1 MVRWLPYFIAGR
13 YLRSRKSHSV
23 INIISG
29 VSVAAMATPVAAMVI
44 LLSVFNGLEG
54 MVRTLYRAV
63 DADITIRAA
72 EGTVFDAA
80 AVDTAAIRAA
90 EGVET
95 LSLVLEQGAMAEVGD
110 RRTIVR
116 LRGVERTYEDVVPVA
131 QTIYGGTFA
140 VGVERTYE
148 DVVPVAQTI
157 YGGTFAVGVDDSRS
171 VVLGHRTA
179 QELGMS
185 RQAAGDMVTLY
196 AINRARFSS
205 LLPVGGYTRRTL
217 PVAGFYSIDD
227 ENGDVAYVSL
237 DVAQDM
243 FNYEGRASS
252 VAVKLAA
259 GADADAVAERLQRI
273 AGEGMEVLTRER
285 SNSIYRLMALEK
297 WGVFAVALLVLVV
310 ASLTV
315 VGTIVMIMIDKRDD
329 AATLRMMGAN
339 RATVR
344 DIFVGEGHLL
354 AGVSLVLGVAAG
366 VGLTLLQQTV
376 GLVRLQTATLM
387 VDIYPVELHA
397 ADVLLTA
404 AAYIV
409 VAHVVTRLTVG
420 AMLKDNATI

>member
-80 AVDTAAIRAA
+80 AVDTAAIRAT

-110 RRTIVR
+110 RRTIV
-116 LRGVERTYEDVVPVA
+116 
-131 QTIYGGTFA
+131 
-140 VGVERTYE
+140 VERTYE

-185 RQAAGDMVTLY
+185 RQTVGDMVTLY

-297 WGVFAVALLVLVV
+297 WGVFAVALIVLVV

-354 AGVSLVLGVAAG
+354 AVVSLVLGVAAG

>member
-72 EGTVFDAA
+72 EGTVFDVA

-140 VGVERTYE
+140 VGV
-148 DVVPVAQTI
+148 
-157 YGGTFAVGVDDSRS
+157 DDSRS

-196 AINRARFSS
+196 AINRTRFSS

-227 ENGDVAYVSL
+227 ENGDVAYVAL

-243 FNYEGRASS
+243 FNYEGRASA

>member
-80 AVDTAAIRAA
+80 AADTAAIRAA

-116 LRGVERTYEDVVPVA
+116 LR
-131 QTIYGGTFA
+131 
-140 VGVERTYE
+140 GVERTYE

-297 WGVFAVALLVLVV
+297 WGVFAVALIVLVV

>member
-80 AVDTAAIRAA
+80 VVDTAAIRAA

-140 VGVERTYE
+140 VGV
-148 DVVPVAQTI
+148 
-157 YGGTFAVGVDDSRS
+157 DDSCS

-227 ENGDVAYVSL
+227 ENGDVAYVAL

-243 FNYEGRASS
+243 FNYEGRASA

-297 WGVFAVALLVLVV
+297 WGVFAVALIVLVV

-387 VDIYPVELHA
+387 VDIYPVELYA

>member
-116 LRGVERTYEDVVPVA
+116 LR
-131 QTIYGGTFA
+131 
-140 VGVERTYE
+140 GVERTYE

-297 WGVFAVALLVLVV
+297 WGVFAVALIVLVV

-354 AGVSLVLGVAAG
+354 AVVSLVLGVAAG

>member
-54 MVRTLYRAV
+54 MVRSLYAAV
-63 DADITIRAA
+63 DADITVRAA
-72 EGTVFDAA
+72 EGTTFELAQ
-80 AVDTAAIRAA
+80 VDTAAMRSAA
-90 EGVET
+90 GVEA
-95 LSLVLEQGAMAEVGD
+95 LAPVLEQGAMAEAAG

-116 LRGVERTYEDVVPVA
+116 LRGIGEEYGRVVPVA
-131 QTIYGGTFA
+131 QTVYNGTFSVA
-140 VGVERTYE
+140 VGEGRSA
-148 DVVPVAQTI
+148 VV
-157 YGGTFAVGVDDSRS
+157 
-171 VVLGHRTA
+171 GHRTA

-185 RQAAGDMVTLY
+185 RQSAGDTVAFY
-196 AINRARFSS
+196 AINRARISS
-205 LLPVGGYTRRTL
+205 LLPVGGYTQRAL

-227 ENGDVAYVSL
+227 ENGDVAFVSM
-237 DVAQDM
+237 DEAQRI
-243 FNYEGRASS
+243 FNYAGRASALVVK
-252 VAVKLAA
+252 VAD
-259 GADADAVAERLQRI
+259 GADADGVAARLQEI
-273 AGEGMEVLTRER
+273 AGGGMEVLTRER

-297 WGVFAVALLVLVV
+297 WGVFAVALLVLAV

-329 AATLRMMGAN
+329 AATLRTMGAS
-339 RATVR
+339 RAMVR
-344 DIFVGEGHLL
+344 AIFVGEGNLL
-354 AGVSLVLGVAAG
+354 AAVSLVLGLVLG

-387 VDIYPVELHA
+387 VDVYPVELHA
-397 ADVLLTA
+397 ADVVLTA
-404 AAYIV
+404 VAYAA

-420 AMLKDNATI
+420 AMLKENTTI

>member
-72 EGTVFDAA
+72 EGTVFDVA

-116 LRGVERTYEDVVPVA
+116 LRGVA
-131 QTIYGGTFA
+131 
-140 VGVERTYE
+140 RTYE

-196 AINRARFSS
+196 AINRTRFSS

-227 ENGDVAYVSL
+227 ENGDVAYVAL

-297 WGVFAVALLVLVV
+297 WGVFAVALIVLVV

>member
-140 VGVERTYE
+140 VGV
-148 DVVPVAQTI
+148 
-157 YGGTFAVGVDDSRS
+157 DDSRS

-196 AINRARFSS
+196 AINRTRFSS

-227 ENGDVAYVSL
+227 ENGDVAYVAL

-243 FNYEGRASS
+243 FNYEGRASA

-297 WGVFAVALLVLVV
+297 WGVFAVALIVLVV

-387 VDIYPVELHA
+387 VDIYPVELHT

>member
-72 EGTVFDAA
+72 EGTVFDVA

-140 VGVERTYE
+140 VGV
-148 DVVPVAQTI
+148 
-157 YGGTFAVGVDDSRS
+157 DDSRS

-196 AINRARFSS
+196 AINRTRFSS

-227 ENGDVAYVSL
+227 ENGDVAYVAL

-243 FNYEGRASS
+243 FNYEGRASA

-297 WGVFAVALLVLVV
+297 WGVFAVALIVLVV

>member
-140 VGVERTYE
+140 VGV
-148 DVVPVAQTI
+148 
-157 YGGTFAVGVDDSRS
+157 GDSRS

-196 AINRARFSS
+196 AINRTRFSS
-205 LLPVGGYTRRTL
+205 LLPVGGYTRQTL

-227 ENGDVAYVSL
+227 ENGDVAYVAL

-297 WGVFAVALLVLVV
+297 WGVFAVALIVLVV

>member
-72 EGTVFDAA
+72 EGTVFDVA

-116 LRGVERTYEDVVPVA
+116 LR
-131 QTIYGGTFA
+131 
-140 VGVERTYE
+140 GVERTYE

-227 ENGDVAYVSL
+227 ENGDVAYVAL

-297 WGVFAVALLVLVV
+297 WGVFAVALIVLVV

-354 AGVSLVLGVAAG
+354 AVVSLVLGVAAG

>member
-140 VGVERTYE
+140 VGV
-148 DVVPVAQTI
+148 
-157 YGGTFAVGVDDSRS
+157 DDSRS

-227 ENGDVAYVSL
+227 ENGDVAYVAL

-243 FNYEGRASS
+243 FNYEERASS

-297 WGVFAVALLVLVV
+297 WGVFAVALIVLVV

-329 AATLRMMGAN
+329 AATLRMMGAS

-354 AGVSLVLGVAAG
+354 AVVSLVLGVAAG

>member
-72 EGTVFDAA
+72 EGTVFDVA

-140 VGVERTYE
+140 VGV
-148 DVVPVAQTI
+148 
-157 YGGTFAVGVDDSRS
+157 DDSRS

-185 RQAAGDMVTLY
+185 RQAEGDMVTLY
-196 AINRARFSS
+196 AINRTRFSS

-252 VAVKLAA
+252 VAVKLAV

-297 WGVFAVALLVLVV
+297 WGVFAVALIVLVV

-329 AATLRMMGAN
+329 AATLRMMGAS

>member
-1 MVRWLPYFIAGR
+1 
-13 YLRSRKSHSV
+13 
-23 INIISG
+23 
-29 VSVAAMATPVAAMVI
+29 
-44 LLSVFNGLEG
+44 
-54 MVRTLYRAV
+54 
-63 DADITIRAA
+63 
-72 EGTVFDAA
+72 
-80 AVDTAAIRAA
+80 
-90 EGVET
+90 
-95 LSLVLEQGAMAEVGD
+95 
-110 RRTIVR
+110 
-116 LRGVERTYEDVVPVA
+116 
-131 QTIYGGTFA
+131 
-140 VGVERTYE
+140 
-148 DVVPVAQTI
+148 
-157 YGGTFAVGVDDSRS
+157 
-171 VVLGHRTA
+171 
-179 QELGMS
+179 MS

-196 AINRARFSS
+196 AINRTRFSS

-227 ENGDVAYVSL
+227 ENGDVAYVAL

-243 FNYEGRASS
+243 FNYEGRASA
-252 VAVKLAA
+252 VAVKLAV

-297 WGVFAVALLVLVV
+297 WGVFAVALIVLVV

-354 AGVSLVLGVAAG
+354 AVVSLVLGVAAG

-409 VAHVVTRLTVG
+409 VAHVVPRLTVG

>member
-140 VGVERTYE
+140 VGV
-148 DVVPVAQTI
+148 
-157 YGGTFAVGVDDSRS
+157 DDSRS

-196 AINRARFSS
+196 AINRTRFSS

-259 GADADAVAERLQRI
+259 GADADAVTERLQRI

-297 WGVFAVALLVLVV
+297 WGVFAVALIVLVV

>member
-72 EGTVFDAA
+72 EGTIFDAA
-80 AVDTAAIRAA
+80 VVDTAAIRAA

-140 VGVERTYE
+140 VGV
-148 DVVPVAQTI
+148 
-157 YGGTFAVGVDDSRS
+157 DDSRS

-185 RQAAGDMVTLY
+185 RQTVGDMVTLY
-196 AINRARFSS
+196 AINRTRFSS

-297 WGVFAVALLVLVV
+297 WGVFAVALIVLVV

>member
-72 EGTVFDAA
+72 EGTIFDVA

-116 LRGVERTYEDVVPVA
+116 LR
-131 QTIYGGTFA
+131 
-140 VGVERTYE
+140 GVERTYE

-297 WGVFAVALLVLVV
+297 WGVFAVALIVLVV

-329 AATLRMMGAN
+329 AATLRMMGAS

-354 AGVSLVLGVAAG
+354 AVVSLVLGVAAG

>member
-72 EGTVFDAA
+72 EGTVFDVA

-140 VGVERTYE
+140 VGV
-148 DVVPVAQTI
+148 
-157 YGGTFAVGVDDSRS
+157 DDSRS

-185 RQAAGDMVTLY
+185 RQAVGDMVTLY
-196 AINRARFSS
+196 AINRTRFSS

>member
-72 EGTVFDAA
+72 EGTIFDAA
-80 AVDTAAIRAA
+80 VVDTAAIRAA

-140 VGVERTYE
+140 VGV
-148 DVVPVAQTI
+148 
-157 YGGTFAVGVDDSRS
+157 DDSRS

-196 AINRARFSS
+196 AINRTRFSS

-227 ENGDVAYVSL
+227 ENGDVAYVAL

-297 WGVFAVALLVLVV
+297 WGVFAVALIVLVV

>member
-29 VSVAAMATPVAAMVI
+29 VSVAAIATPVAAMVI

-72 EGTVFDAA
+72 EGTVFDVA

-140 VGVERTYE
+140 VGV
-148 DVVPVAQTI
+148 
-157 YGGTFAVGVDDSRS
+157 DDSRS

-196 AINRARFSS
+196 AINRTRFSS

-297 WGVFAVALLVLVV
+297 WGVFAVALIVLVV

>member
-63 DADITIRAA
+63 DADIAIRAA
-72 EGTVFDAA
+72 EGTVFDVA

-116 LRGVERTYEDVVPVA
+116 LR
-131 QTIYGGTFA
+131 
-140 VGVERTYE
+140 GVERTYE

-259 GADADAVAERLQRI
+259 GTDADAVAERLQRI

-297 WGVFAVALLVLVV
+297 WGVFAVALIVLVV

-354 AGVSLVLGVAAG
+354 AVVSLVLGVAAG

>member
-72 EGTVFDAA
+72 EGTIFDAA

-95 LSLVLEQGAMAEVGD
+95 LSLVLEQGTMAEVGD

-116 LRGVERTYEDVVPVA
+116 LR
-131 QTIYGGTFA
+131 
-140 VGVERTYE
+140 GVERTYE

-196 AINRARFSS
+196 AINRTRFSS

-227 ENGDVAYVSL
+227 ENGDVAYVAL

-297 WGVFAVALLVLVV
+297 WGVFAVALIVLVV

>member
-72 EGTVFDAA
+72 EGTIFDAA

-116 LRGVERTYEDVVPVA
+116 LR
-131 QTIYGGTFA
+131 
-140 VGVERTYE
+140 GVERTYE

-227 ENGDVAYVSL
+227 ENGDVTYVSL

>member
-72 EGTVFDAA
+72 EGTVFDVA

-140 VGVERTYE
+140 VGV
-148 DVVPVAQTI
+148 
-157 YGGTFAVGVDDSRS
+157 DDSRS

-196 AINRARFSS
+196 AINRTRFSS

-227 ENGDVAYVSL
+227 ENGDVAYVAL

-243 FNYEGRASS
+243 FNYEGRASA

-297 WGVFAVALLVLVV
+297 WGVFAVALIVLVV

-329 AATLRMMGAN
+329 AATLRMMGAS

>member
-72 EGTVFDAA
+72 EGTVFDVA

-90 EGVET
+90 
-95 LSLVLEQGAMAEVGD
+95 VLEQGAMAEVGD

-116 LRGVERTYEDVVPVA
+116 LR
-131 QTIYGGTFA
+131 
-140 VGVERTYE
+140 GVERTYE

-196 AINRARFSS
+196 AINRTRFSS

-297 WGVFAVALLVLVV
+297 WGVFAVALIVLVV

>member
-72 EGTVFDAA
+72 EGTVFEVA

-140 VGVERTYE
+140 VGV
-148 DVVPVAQTI
+148 
-157 YGGTFAVGVDDSRS
+157 DDSRS

-196 AINRARFSS
+196 AINRTRFSS

-227 ENGDVAYVSL
+227 ENGDVAYVVL

>member
-72 EGTVFDAA
+72 EGTIFDAA

-140 VGVERTYE
+140 VGV
-148 DVVPVAQTI
+148 
-157 YGGTFAVGVDDSRS
+157 DDSRS

-196 AINRARFSS
+196 AINRTRFSS

-252 VAVKLAA
+252 VAVKLAV

-297 WGVFAVALLVLVV
+297 WGVFAVALIVLVV

-329 AATLRMMGAN
+329 AATLRMMGAS

-420 AMLKDNATI
+420 TMLKDNATI

>member
-72 EGTVFDAA
+72 EGTVFDVA

-140 VGVERTYE
+140 VGV
-148 DVVPVAQTI
+148 
-157 YGGTFAVGVDDSRS
+157 DDSRS

-196 AINRARFSS
+196 AINRTRLSS

-297 WGVFAVALLVLVV
+297 WGVFAVALIVLVV

-329 AATLRMMGAN
+329 AATLRMMGAS

-354 AGVSLVLGVAAG
+354 AVVSLVLGVAAG

-387 VDIYPVELHA
+387 GDIYPVELHA

>member
-140 VGVERTYE
+140 VGV
-148 DVVPVAQTI
+148 
-157 YGGTFAVGVDDSRS
+157 DDSRS

-196 AINRARFSS
+196 AINRTRFSS

-227 ENGDVAYVSL
+227 ENGDVAYVAL

-297 WGVFAVALLVLVV
+297 WGVFAVALIVLVV

>member
-72 EGTVFDAA
+72 EGTVFDVA

-140 VGVERTYE
+140 VGV
-148 DVVPVAQTI
+148 
-157 YGGTFAVGVDDSRS
+157 DDSRS

-196 AINRARFSS
+196 AINRTRFSS

-227 ENGDVAYVSL
+227 ENGDVAYVAL

-243 FNYEGRASS
+243 FNYERRASS

-329 AATLRMMGAN
+329 AATLRMMGAS

-354 AGVSLVLGVAAG
+354 AVVSLVLGVAAG

>member
-72 EGTVFDAA
+72 EGTVFDVA

-140 VGVERTYE
+140 VS
-148 DVVPVAQTI
+148 
-157 YGGTFAVGVDDSRS
+157 VDDSRS

-196 AINRARFSS
+196 AINRTRFSS

-243 FNYEGRASS
+243 FNYEGRASA

-297 WGVFAVALLVLVV
+297 WGVFAVALIVLVV

-329 AATLRMMGAN
+329 AATLRMMGAS

>member
-72 EGTVFDAA
+72 EGTVFDVA

-140 VGVERTYE
+140 VGV
-148 DVVPVAQTI
+148 
-157 YGGTFAVGVDDSRS
+157 DDSRS

-196 AINRARFSS
+196 AINRTRFSS

-227 ENGDVAYVSL
+227 ENGDVAYVVL

>member
-72 EGTVFDAA
+72 EGTVFDVA

-140 VGVERTYE
+140 VGV
-148 DVVPVAQTI
+148 
-157 YGGTFAVGVDDSRS
+157 DDSRS

-196 AINRARFSS
+196 AINRTRFSS

>member
-72 EGTVFDAA
+72 EGTVFDVA

-116 LRGVERTYEDVVPVA
+116 LR
-131 QTIYGGTFA
+131 
-140 VGVERTYE
+140 GVERTYE

-297 WGVFAVALLVLVV
+297 WGVFAVALIVLVV

-329 AATLRMMGAN
+329 AATLRMMGAS

>member
-140 VGVERTYE
+140 VGV
-148 DVVPVAQTI
+148 
-157 YGGTFAVGVDDSRS
+157 DDSRS

-196 AINRARFSS
+196 AINRTRFSS

-259 GADADAVAERLQRI
+259 GADADGVAERLQRI

>member
-140 VGVERTYE
+140 VGV
-148 DVVPVAQTI
+148 
-157 YGGTFAVGVDDSRS
+157 DDSRS

-185 RQAAGDMVTLY
+185 RQTVGDMVTLY
-196 AINRARFSS
+196 AINRTRFSS

-227 ENGDVAYVSL
+227 ENGDVAYVAL

-297 WGVFAVALLVLVV
+297 WGVFAVALIVLVV

>member
-140 VGVERTYE
+140 VGV
-148 DVVPVAQTI
+148 
-157 YGGTFAVGVDDSRS
+157 DDSRS

-227 ENGDVAYVSL
+227 ENGDVAYVAL

-297 WGVFAVALLVLVV
+297 WGVFAVALIVLVV

-354 AGVSLVLGVAAG
+354 AVVSLVLGVAAG
-366 VGLTLLQQTV
+366 VGLTFLQQTV

>member
-72 EGTVFDAA
+72 EGTVFDVA

-140 VGVERTYE
+140 VGV
-148 DVVPVAQTI
+148 
-157 YGGTFAVGVDDSRS
+157 DDSRS

-185 RQAAGDMVTLY
+185 RQTVGDMVTLY
-196 AINRARFSS
+196 AINRTRFSS

-227 ENGDVAYVSL
+227 ENGDVAYVAL

-297 WGVFAVALLVLVV
+297 WGVFAVALIVLVV

>member
-140 VGVERTYE
+140 VGV
-148 DVVPVAQTI
+148 
-157 YGGTFAVGVDDSRS
+157 DDSRS

-252 VAVKLAA
+252 VAVKIAA

-297 WGVFAVALLVLVV
+297 WGVFAVALIVLVV

>member
-72 EGTVFDAA
+72 EGTVFDVA

-140 VGVERTYE
+140 VGV
-148 DVVPVAQTI
+148 
-157 YGGTFAVGVDDSRS
+157 DDSRS

-196 AINRARFSS
+196 AINRTRFSS

-243 FNYEGRASS
+243 FNYEGRASA

-297 WGVFAVALLVLVV
+297 WGVFAVALIVLVV

-329 AATLRMMGAN
+329 AATLRMMGAS